1 MKYKFD
7 FSKQPGKKLNVIEY
21 EGKYKPKISIIM
33 PFYNDKEYIEQSVR
47 CVLNQTFPMFELIIV
62 DDGSKD
68 KESLELLAKVEKWD
82 ERITVYHKKNEGLS
96 ATRDFGAT
104 KSSPSSDYL
113 FFYDSDDL
121 IDNTYLECAY
131 WTLQTNKDASWA
143 YADSVGFGSIEYTWR
158 IYYIPEKLEK
168 ENTLVATALIRK
180 KDFFEVNGYELR
192 EKAVNEDWNFW
203 LKMIGNNKFPVKMSY
218 YAFWYRR
225 KGNSG
230 ELSKAN
236 ENKNRT
242 KEIIKE
248 TKKEITNRKRAI
260 QYPRYNYN
268 WDLIEDSFADVE
280 QPIEAKNN
288 KINLLYIIPWMVMGG
303 ADKFNVDFINGLDRD
318 KFNITI
324 ITTEPEEYVYRQ
336 LYNDV
341 DIYDLTSFID
351 IKYWIPFI
359 NYLIK
364 KKNINLIMNSNSE
377 TGYSFL
383 PYLKANYPNIPIVD
397 YIHMEEWYN
406 RNGGYSRDSSAVGSV
421 IDLTMTCNENSV
433 KILNNHFGR
442 NNKELKTVYIGVDEK
457 KYDPELYNK
466 EELKEELEIEKD
478 RLIISYICRIADQK
492 RPLLLVEI
500 IKEYVKKDPN
510 CLFLIVGDGPLLEK
524 MIEQADKYKLK
535 HNIKFMGRFNDTAKI
550 YAVSDITINCSI
562 KEGLALTSY
571 ESVSMGVPVISS
583 DVGGQKELINKDVGV
598 IVDCLQEE
606 KDVGVFVYTPEE
618 VNSYVEGLE
627 KIKKNLSK
635 YKSKCRKRILDGFTI
650 SQMQKNMNK
659 ILIDTVKNP
668 NKEKIKNGEN
678 LKKCI
683 DITKELIVK
692 EYIQIRPKYE
702 HLCNL
707 YLKNYEYGI
716 YSDTEMLKIKL
727 WESPIYRT
735 TVRFLK
741 KIGIFGLGK
750 KLLKKNKQNDD

>member
-406 RNGGYSRDSSAVGSV
+406 RNGGYSRDSSAVASV

-562 KEGLALTSY
+562 K
-571 ESVSMGVPVISS
+571 
-583 DVGGQKELINKDVGV
+583 
-598 IVDCLQEE
+598 
-606 KDVGVFVYTPEE
+606 
-618 VNSYVEGLE
+618 
-627 KIKKNLSK
+627 
-635 YKSKCRKRILDGFTI
+635 
-650 SQMQKNMNK
+650 
-659 ILIDTVKNP
+659 
-668 NKEKIKNGEN
+668 
-678 LKKCI
+678 
-683 DITKELIVK
+683 
-692 EYIQIRPKYE
+692 
-702 HLCNL
+702 
-707 YLKNYEYGI
+707 
-716 YSDTEMLKIKL
+716 
-727 WESPIYRT
+727 
-735 TVRFLK
+735 
-741 KIGIFGLGK
+741 
-750 KLLKKNKQNDD
+750 

>member
-7 FSKQPGKKLNVIEY
+7 FSKQPGRKLNVTEY
-21 EGKYKPKISIIM
+21 EGKYKPRISIIM

-68 KESLELLAKVEKWD
+68 KESLKLLAEVEKWD

-96 ATRDFGAT
+96 ATRDYGAK
-104 KSSPSSDYL
+104 KSSPSSEYL
-113 FFYDSDDL
+113 FFFDSDDL

-143 YADSVGFGSIEYTWR
+143 YADSVGFGSQEYTWR
-158 IYYIPEKLEK
+158 IYYIPENLEK

-203 LKMIGNNKFPVKMSY
+203 LKMIGKGKFPVKMSY

-248 TKKEITNRKRAI
+248 TKKEIINRKRAI

-268 WDLIEDSFADVE
+268 WDLIEDSFDDVE
-280 QPIEAKNN
+280 QPIESKNN

-303 ADKFNVDFINGLDRD
+303 ADKFNVDFINGLDRN

-383 PYLKANYPNIPIVD
+383 PYLKANYPEIPIVD

-406 RNGGYSRDSSAVGSV
+406 RNGGYSRDSSSVASV
-421 IDLTMTCNENSV
+421 IDLTMTCNENSI
-433 KILNNHFGR
+433 KILNKHFNR
-442 NNKELKTVYIGVDEK
+442 NNKELKTVYIGVDENKYNPSLYDKEQIK
-457 KYDPELYNK
+457 KELN
-466 EELKEELEIEKD
+466 IDKD
-478 RLIISYICRIADQK
+478 KLIISYICRIADQK
-492 RPLLLVEI
+492 RPLLLIEI
-500 IKEYVKKDPN
+500 ISEFIKNNSDS
-510 CLFLIVGDGPLLEK
+510 LFLIVGDGPLLDKMKEK
-524 MIEQADKYKLK
+524 AKKYKLK
-535 HNIKFMGRFNDTAKI
+535 DNIRFIGRYNDTAKI
-550 YAVSDITINCSI
+550 YAISDITINCSI

-606 KDVGVFVYTPEE
+606 KDVGVFVYSKEE
-618 VNSYVEGLE
+618 VNSYVKGLE
-627 KIKKNLSK
+627 KIKNNLNK
-635 YKSKCRKRILDGFTI
+635 YKSKCRKRILEGFTI

-659 ILIDTVKNP
+659 ILIDIAKNP
-668 NKEKIKNGEN
+668 NKEKIQNGKN

-683 DITKELIVK
+683 DVTKELIVK
-692 EYIQIRPKYE
+692 EYVQIRPKYE

-707 YLKNYEYGI
+707 FLKNYEFGI
-716 YSDTEMLKIKL
+716 FSDTEMLKIRL

-750 KLLKKNKQNDD
+750 KILKKNKHDD